1 MTGKLNLGAAV
12 RIDATHMTVNGN
24 PLLALNGALTVNGSL
39 LLENSDSVSWSRGH
53 VQSD

>member
-1 MTGKLNLGAAV
+1 MTGNLNLGAAV

-24 PLLALNGALTVNGSL
+24 PLLALNGALTGERQPAAGEQRQRE
-39 LLENSDSVSWSRGH
+39 LERGH